1 MNEQNIAAKIGLAVV
16 LPVAFI
22 LLAEGVLRVAGWPPV
37 LREKKAIV
45 PVVAMKF
52 GTVIEQLPTEL
63 DPPGYLWRVPENYV
77 VSDPR
82 MAEFR
87 WPRKLVEGRQLI
99 AFLGGS
105 TTQPDGLRS
114 YPRRC
119 LRLLNQAA
127 GKEQFEMMNCG
138 LSFYSTHQSL
148 IVLQRYVLPLRPDY
162 VVVYHGWN
170 DPTLASDGYGD
181 SEKDHLSVAGPKRSW
196 LSSLRLSTSLGWLAQ
211 RKDQSWPRVRVD
223 FATFEANLR
232 RMAELCASVGATL
245 VVVSRPATR
254 AGAVPE
260 VDEATRHVYAGT
272 FGADKQDIYFGIH
285 RAITAAQAR
294 VVSAYPTV
302 RLTDTSAY
310 LDQKQQEMESLGL
323 PAVHLFSRDAVHV
336 QGHGNQFIA
345 ESVARAVAPGL
356 ANVMAAITRSPGY
369 WSELA
374 EEFLAMS
381 DPHLAVYAAQE
392 ARRFPGADFRVLDQ
406 LTERATNDFFFADLF
421 ERYRWGSPEEHSL
434 EERLAGLQ
442 QCLLVKPTDFG
453 VLQQIYRVCE
463 NMGSPAQA
471 WPHLRNFRSRD
482 ANDHYRWLAL
492 CLQSAVARQDTEQ
505 VRSMAQALLK
515 LNPADLKAREALV
528 ALP

>member
-1 MNEQNIAAKIGLAVV
+1 MNEQNIAAKMGLAIV
-16 LPVAFI
+16 LPVVI
-22 LLAEGVLRVAGWPPV
+22 LLLAEGVLRVAGWPQI
-37 LREKKAIV
+37 LREKKAIL

-52 GTVIEQLPTEL
+52 GTVIEHLPTEL
-63 DPPGYLWRVPENYV
+63 DPPGYLWRVPESYV

-170 DPTLASDGYGD
+170 DPLLASDGYGD

-196 LSSLRLSTSLGWLAQ
+196 LRSLRLSTSLGWLAQ
-211 RKDQSWPRVRVD
+211 RKDQFWPRVRVD
-223 FATFEANLR
+223 FATFEENLR

-245 VVVSRPATR
+245 VVVSRPAART
-254 AGAVPE
+254 GVVPE
-260 VDEATRHVYAGT
+260 VDAATRHVYAGT
-272 FGADKQDIYFGIH
+272 FGADKRDIYFGIH
-285 RAITAAQAR
+285 RAVTAAQAR

-302 RLTDTSAY
+302 RLTDTSFY
-310 LDQKQQEMESLGL
+310 LDQKQQELESLGL
-323 PAVHLFSRDAVHV
+323 PAVQIFSRDAVHV

-356 ANVMAAITRSPGY
+356 ANELAELTRSPGY

-392 ARRFPGADFRVLDQ
+392 ARRFPGSDPHGLDQ
-406 LTERATNDFFFADLF
+406 LMARATNEFLFCDLY
-421 ERYRWGSPEEHSL
+421 ERYRWDGSETHSL
-434 EERLAGLQ
+434 DERLVGLHR
-442 QCLLVKPTDFG
+442 CLLLKPNDLG
-453 VLQQIYRVCE
+453 VVQQIVRVCQYL
-463 NMGSPAQA
+463 GSPAQA
-471 WPHLRNFRSRD
+471 WPYLREFRPAD
-482 ANDHYRWLAL
+482 AHDHYLWLGL
-492 CLQSAVARQDTEQ
+492 CLQSAQARQDAED
-505 VRSMAQALLK
+505 VRTIAQALLK
-515 LNPADLKAREALV
+515 LNPSDTGAREALV